1 MKLKVK
7 RITSYDEAKIIAN
20 WKYDEPYAIYK
31 MDENDS
37 SLRELLDGSYY
48 SATDEE
54 DNLTG
59 YFCFGKSARVAAGEM
74 AGVYHEGGFTDI
86 GLGMAPDLC
95 GRGYGYDF
103 MQAGMH
109 FARKRLSINKFRLTV
124 AAFNVRAIKVYEKLG
139 FIKTGSFKRVSED
152 RSVEFIVMNLIK

>member
-1 MKLKVK
+1 MKPKVK

-20 WKYDEPYAIYK
+20 WKYDEPYAIYN

-37 SLRELLDGSYY
+37 SLREQLDGSYY

-54 DNLTG
+54 GNLTG
-59 YFCFGKSARVAAGEM
+59 YFCFGQSARVPAGEM
-74 AGVYHEGGFTDI
+74 AGVYHEEGFTDI
-86 GLGMAPDLC
+86 GLGMAPGLC

-103 MQAGMH
+103 MHAGMH
-109 FARKRLSINKFRLTV
+109 FAQEQLSIKKFRLTV

-139 FIKTGSFKRVSED
+139 FVKAGSFKRVSED
-152 RSVEFIVMNLIK
+152 GRVEFSKKLN